1 MDVSAGMRKRNFF
14 VALLFSVFF
23 LLQTFDGTSR
33 LLSLVLVVP
42 FAKKTIDPLICHVR
56 TKETHVFP
64 VKELLGNYI
73 RDCYGIWGILAVE
86 FIRRIFTLGP
96 FVAILSMML
105 MSTSLLG
112 YVFAVGTGVCLTN
125 TKCYLRGSIGY
136 AFYTWLLLA
145 LSFLSGSGWM
155 LQQW

>member
-1 MDVSAGMRKRNFF
+1 
-14 VALLFSVFF
+14 
-23 LLQTFDGTSR
+23 LQTFDGLCR
-33 LLSLVLVVP
+33 LISLFLVVP
-42 FAKKTIDPLICHVR
+42 LAKITIDPLIRHMRIGEVP
-56 TKETHVFP
+56 VFP
-64 VKELLGNYI
+64 VKELLGNFI
-73 RDCYGIWGILAVE
+73 RDCYGVWSILALE
-86 FIRRIFTLGP
+86 LIRRIFTLGP

-112 YVFAVGTGVCLTN
+112 YVFAMGTGVCLTN